1 MTIDYETFRLREG
14 EAFVMF
20 IDNDEVLKVIPDNEV
35 DSAGFSVQK
44 KASKVFQ
51 LKKGDYEV

>member
-1 MTIDYETFRLREG
+1 MTVEYETFRLREG
-14 EAFVMF
+14 EAFIVF
-20 IDNDEVLKVIPDNEV
+20 INSDEVLKVLPDDEV